1 MTFLGLS
8 AKNALRNRFRT
19 VLTVLGVAIA
29 VLAFVMLRTVVWAY
43 NVGVEA
49 AAPDRIVTRHKVTFV
64 MQLPKRYI
72 DTIRQEPGVTVAT
85 WANWFG
91 GKDPKHDRE
100 FFSTLAVDPETYFQV
115 YTDVAVAPADLAA
128 FKENRRGAIVGD
140 VIAKKFGWKV
150 GDKVSLKS
158 PIFPGDWEFA
168 ISGIYTATRKSVDR
182 STFLF
187 HWNYLNE
194 GMAARQRD
202 QIGWVVA
209 KVSNP
214 ARTADMSL
222 AIDRKFDERD
232 TQTLSQSEGAFNA
245 SFLGMFTAVL
255 KAIDVVS
262 IVIIGIMMLILGN
275 TIAMGARERTQEY
288 GALRAI
294 GFLPRHLAV
303 FVLGESFTIGVLGG
317 TVGLLLSYPIVQLGM
332 GRFLE
337 ENMGS
342 FFPYF
347 RISPGNALLAMLLA
361 VGMSLVAAGIPAWN
375 VTRLR
380 VVDALRRVA

>member
-158 PIFPGDWEFA
+158 PIFPGDWEFS

>member
-1 MTFLGLS
+1 M
-8 AKNALRNRFRT
+8 RNRFRT
-19 VLTVLGVAIA
+19 TLTVFGVAIA
-29 VLAFVMLRTVVWAY
+29 VLAFIMLRTVVWAY
-43 NVGVEA
+43 NIGVES

-64 MQLPKRYI
+64 MWLPKRYI
-72 DTIRQEPGVTVAT
+72 DTVRQEPGVKMAT
-85 WANWFG
+85 WASWFG
-91 GKDPKHDRE
+91 GKDPKHEQE
-100 FFSTLAVDPETYFQV
+100 FFSTLAVDAETYFDV
-115 YTDVAVAPADLAA
+115 YNDCAVKPAELAA

-140 VIAKKFGWKV
+140 AIAKKMNWKV
-150 GDKVSLKS
+150 GDRIALKS
-158 PIFPGDWEFA
+158 QIFPGDWEFA

-194 GMAARQRD
+194 GMPSSTKD
-202 QIGWVVA
+202 KIGWIVT
-209 KVSNP
+209 KVSDP

-222 AIDRKFDERD
+222 AIDRKFDDRD

-245 SFLGMFTAVL
+245 GFLGMFTAVL
-255 KAIDVVS
+255 KAIDIVS
-262 IVIIGIMMLILGN
+262 IIIMLIMMLILGN

-317 TVGLLLSYPIVQLGM
+317 IVGLALSYPIVQLGM

-347 RISPGNALLAMLLA
+347 RISGGNALLAVALA
-361 VGMSLVAAGIPAWN
+361 VGMSLVAAGIPAWS